1 MPTFEDDKVSTSVNR
16 EFASYS
22 FFRFV
27 LYPKAISCYYYSLFL
42 EAFDELEAAI
52 LSIAFE
58 V

>member
-1 MPTFEDDKVSTSVNR
+1 MPTFEDDKVSTPVNR

-27 LYPKAISCYYYSLFL
+27 LYPKAISYYYSFFL
-42 EAFDELEAAI
+42 EAFDELEAAV
-52 LSIAFE
+52 LSIASE